1 MRLSTIIL
9 PIYSWRDGR
18 AVWRRAEQLG
28 FHGAYTYDHLSWR
41 TFRDGPWFGTMPTL
55 TAAATAT
62 ETIRLGT
69 MVTNPNFRH
78 PLTLAKDLMTLDDI
92 SGGRIT
98 LGIGAGGSGFDAT
111 VLGNAQWSPRERA
124 DRFGEFLPLL
134 STLLQQDVTTY
145 SRQPLHRRRGA
156 KHPWLR
162 PEAAHSVLRCGDGSS
177 RASSRDT
184 VRARLG
190 HRPRRDEHRRHFSR
204 RRPAHRQGSTGETH
218 RGVRRR
224 GPRCG
229 RTRQGPRPRL
239 IARVPAD
246 FRRRLR
252 RLGRSAHGVGP
263 YRIGT
268 ALARAGFR
276 IRQRCSGFRED
287 RDRGVAP
294 VAQVAVIWILTGPA
308 DNHRRALCPP

>member
-28 FHGAYTYDHLSWR
+28 FHAAYTYDHLSWR

-134 STLLQQDVTTY
+134 STLLQQDVTTSHGSY
-145 SRQPLHRRRGA
+145 YTVLEARNMPGCVQKPRIPFYVAATGPRG
-156 KHPWLR
+156 LR
-162 PEAAHSVLRCGDGSS
+162 LATRYGQGWATDLDATSIGDISVDDGLRIVKARLEKLTAACDAAGRDVTELDKVLVHGSS
-177 RASSRDT
+177 PKYPLTSVDAFVDWAGRHTELGLTELVLHWPVPDSVYASDAA
-184 VRARLG
+184 VF
-190 HRPRRDEHRRHFSR
+190 EK
-204 RRPAHRQGSTGETH
+204 
-218 RGVRRR
+218 
-224 GPRCG
+224 
-229 RTRQGPRPRL
+229 
-239 IARVPAD
+239 IATEGLPQ
-246 FRRRLR
+246 LR
-252 RLGRSAHGVGP
+252 
-263 YRIGT
+263 
-268 ALARAGFR
+268 
-276 IRQRCSGFRED
+276 
-287 RDRGVAP
+287 
-294 VAQVAVIWILTGPA
+294 
-308 DNHRRALCPP
+308 N

>member
-9 PIYSWRDGR
+9 PIYSWREGR

-55 TAAATAT
+55 TAATTAT
-62 ETIRLGT
+62 KSIRLGT

-145 SRQPLHRRRGA
+145 HGSHYTVVEARNIPGCVQKPRIPFYVAATGPRG
-156 KHPWLR
+156 LR
-162 PEAAHSVLRCGDGSS
+162 LVAQYGQGWATDLDATSIGDISVDDGLRIIKARLDKLVAACDAAGRDAAELDKVLVHGSS
-177 RASSRDT
+177 PRFPLTSIDAFVDWAGRHTELGLTELILHWPVPDSVYASDAAVFEKVAT
-184 VRARLG
+184 EGL
-190 HRPRRDEHRRHFSR
+190 P
-204 RRPAHRQGSTGETH
+204 Q
-218 RGVRRR
+218 
-224 GPRCG
+224 
-229 RTRQGPRPRL
+229 
-239 IARVPAD
+239 
-246 FRRRLR
+246 LR
-252 RLGRSAHGVGP
+252 K
-263 YRIGT
+263 
-268 ALARAGFR
+268 
-276 IRQRCSGFRED
+276 
-287 RDRGVAP
+287 
-294 VAQVAVIWILTGPA
+294 
-308 DNHRRALCPP
+308 